1 MDCFHVLVFV
11 LYIGYAP
18 NFRWSKPMNTQR
30 LTVEQLLKDKRY
42 TLKEYNLPGFPKE
55 RFFYRNVK
63 DASIPFLVQAS
74 DVIINFEKYC
84 VEDDGNYVLY
94 AYNADGQLMH
104 LSESKGGIMIKI
116 GLQDSLGNW
125 AWYPCGGNLNVG

>member
-1 MDCFHVLVFV
+1 
-11 LYIGYAP
+11 
-18 NFRWSKPMNTQR
+18 MNTQR

-116 GLQDSLGNW
+116 CLQDSLGNW
-125 AWYPCGGNLNVG
+125 AWHPCGGNLNVG